1 MRLAN
6 KGEGDKNNSYLI
18 LPAATKRGI
27 SYKPRLFEFKTD
39 CSLITKLSSKK
50 NKGTQCSEPV
60 PSCSSIAQYNYDC
73 YSNTQI
79 EIFQSDLHSFPYRN
93 S

>member
-39 CSLITKLSSKK
+39 CFLNYKVKL
-50 NKGTQCSEPV
+50 
-60 PSCSSIAQYNYDC
+60 
-73 YSNTQI
+73 
-79 EIFQSDLHSFPYRN
+79 
-93 S
+93 

>member
-27 SYKPRLFEFKTD
+27 SYKPRLLFEFKTD
-39 CSLITKLSSKK
+39 CFPNYKLK
-50 NKGTQCSEPV
+50 
-60 PSCSSIAQYNYDC
+60 
-73 YSNTQI
+73 
-79 EIFQSDLHSFPYRN
+79 L
-93 S
+93 